1 MKQKLDIVKVFP
13 EIDLIQDEAL
23 HRGTI
28 AVWEQLWEESK
39 WENIMD
45 LPCSTHKTDYPHVI
59 HNRSVVRMAIHVA
72 ETLKE
77 FHHVDINMDHLIAAA
92 LLQDASKLVEYEPT
106 EDGGC
111 VMSELGKTFAHSF
124 YAGHVA
130 LNHGIPY
137 DVAQVILPH
146 SPDSPVYPQT
156 LICKILFYVDQ
167 TDMAAIGG
175 DRWRKMNVT
184 YR

>member
-1 MKQKLDIVKVFP
+1 MKKDLNIVKVFP
-13 EIDLIQDEAL
+13 EINLIKDDEL
-23 HRGTI
+23 RSNTI
-28 AVWEQLWEESK
+28 AVWEQLWGESL
-39 WENIMD
+39 WEDIMD
-45 LPCSTHKTDYPHVI
+45 LPCSTHKTDYPHVV
-59 HNRSVVRMAIHVA
+59 HNRSVVKMAILVA
-72 ETLKE
+72 ETLME
-77 FHHVDINMDHLIAAA
+77 FHQVDINMDYLIAAA

-111 VMSELGKTFAHSF
+111 RLSMLGEKFAHSF
-124 YAGHVA
+124 YAGHIA
-130 LNHGIPY
+130 LNKGIP
-137 DVAQVILPH
+137 DEIAQVILTH

-175 DRWRKMNVT
+175 DRWRKVNVT

>member
-13 EIDLIQDEAL
+13 EISLIQDEAL
-23 HRGTI
+23 RGGAI

-39 WENIMD
+39 WESIMD

-59 HNRSVVRMAIHVA
+59 HNRSVVRMAIQVA

-77 FHHVDINMDHLIAAA
+77 FHQVEINMDHLIAAA
-92 LLQDASKLVEYEPT
+92 LLQDASKLVEYEPA
-106 EDGGC
+106 EGGGC
-111 VMSELGKTFAHSF
+111 VLSELGKTFAHSF

-137 DVAQVILPH
+137 EVAQVILTH

>member
-1 MKQKLDIVKVFP
+1 MKEKLEITKIFP
-13 EIDLIQDEAL
+13 EINEIQDEKLRA
-23 HRGTI
+23 GVVQ
-28 AVWEQLWEESK
+28 VWERLWEESS
-39 WENIMD
+39 WEHIMD

-59 HNRSVVRMAIHVA
+59 HNRSVVKMAIQVA

-77 FHHVDINMDHLIAAA
+77 FHGVEINMDHLIAAA

-106 EDGGC
+106 PDGGC
-111 VMSELGKTFAHSF
+111 RLSELGKTFMHS
-124 YAGHVA
+124 YYGGHAA
-130 LNHGIPY
+130 LDVGIPHE
-137 DVAQVILPH
+137 VVQTIVTH

-167 TDMAAIGG
+167 ADMAAIGG

>member
-1 MKQKLDIVKVFP
+1 
-13 EIDLIQDEAL
+13 
-23 HRGTI
+23 
-28 AVWEQLWEESK
+28 
-39 WENIMD
+39 
-45 LPCSTHKTDYPHVI
+45 
-59 HNRSVVRMAIHVA
+59 
-72 ETLKE
+72 
-77 FHHVDINMDHLIAAA
+77 MDHLIAAA

-137 DVAQVILPH
+137 DVAQVILTH